1 MTLRSDGEHTQLL
14 EKLVGTLELNELLV
28 LLGEEIIQ
36 NAQFDG
42 YLVALA
48 NTKKDA
54 LICQHLE
61 LPLEFKGIESA
72 YNDLYFLLNKK
83 TAVTQAYNHKTH
95 YIFNADSI
103 HNEQEILRNLFERW
117 RMSELGL
124 FPVPGP
130 QGTQGIVLA
139 FKTDEAITQQQIQA
153 LHSTFNIFSK
163 PLFNACRFNNLLKQ
177 EKQIQAAEAER
188 SRFLD
193 MISHITELSDAEQI
207 YELITREFFEW
218 WNFDICIAW
227 MQDEEALTF
236 RKIACRTDTQ
246 IALRDTLESEYKKIH
261 YTMELSDS
269 ATSYTFLNNRHTY
282 IQDALSIMHLP
293 MSQKDKKILDIIQT
307 PRTFLLT
314 PIRHQY
320 KPIGV
325 LVLYT
330 VDDILDISESDIALI
345 ESVCGVIG
353 TAIGNAKL
361 YSTVE
366 QQRLAIEKTLHE
378 LKSTQEQLREAEHEK
393 LAAVVQ
399 AKEAAEASAASKSIF
414 VANTSHEI
422 RTPLTAIMGFAE
434 VLLDTAQPN
443 SETERWTSSILR
455 NSRHLLG
462 LINDILDVSKIE
474 AGRIELEQMP
484 FSPLELV
491 IDIENTV
498 DMLAQAKELE
508 FVVHYDFP
516 IPDRVIGDPTR
527 LRQVLLNLLNNAVKF
542 TDAGRVTLN
551 IACDR
556 QAQRLK
562 FSVSDTGI
570 GMREEGIEDLFQ
582 PFTQMDPSTTRKY
595 GGTGLGLTITREL
608 VHLMGGELAVH
619 SQEGQGSE
627 FSFSIDTGPLQNAHW
642 IDQALD
648 RNTITRPSNEGP
660 PALKGKVLIA
670 DDGPDNRQLTS
681 LYVRATG
688 ADADTVTNGQEA
700 IHAVEQEAYDLVLL
714 DIQMPVMSG
723 VDAIRIMKRS
733 STLPPVI
740 ALTANVAKEDIDQYR
755 RAGFS
760 DHLAKPIDRK
770 AFYALLQQHLPR
782 ADAKETAAAAPTI
795 DISSIQN
802 TFLKRLPNDLKQM
815 REAESAGDWETLATL
830 AHRLKGIAGS
840 FGRQDITDAAA
851 AVEKAVNEREEGD
864 QSRVTQTM
872 LVLTELV

>member
-1 MTLRSDGEHTQLL
+1 MTLRSDDDYSQLL
-14 EKLVGTLELNELLV
+14 EKLVGTLELPDLLA

-36 NAQFDG
+36 DAQFDG
-42 YLVALA
+42 YLVALQ
-48 NTKKDA
+48 NTEKNA
-54 LICQHLE
+54 LICQHIE

-72 YNDLYFLLNKK
+72 YSDLYFKLDDSN
-83 TAVTQAYNHKTH
+83 AVNYAYSHNMHC
-95 YIFNADSI
+95 IFDAHTI
-103 HNEQEILRNLFERW
+103 QGEHELLRNRFERW
-117 RMSELGL
+117 CMSEMGL

-130 QGTQGIVLA
+130 EGTQGVVIA
-139 FKTDEAITQQQIQA
+139 FKTEGHINQHQINA
-153 LHSTFNIFSK
+153 LQNTVNIFSK
-163 PLFNACRFNNLLKQ
+163 PLFNACRFNTLFRQ
-177 EKQIQAAEAER
+177 EVQIQAAVAER

-193 MISHITELSDAEQI
+193 MVSHVTELSDAEQI
-207 YELITREFFEW
+207 YELISREFFEW
-218 WNFDICIAW
+218 WNFDMCVVW
-227 MQDEEALTF
+227 MQDDDKLTF
-236 RKIACRTDTQ
+236 RKLACRTDTQ
-246 IALRDTLESEYKKIH
+246 QELRDRLEEEYKKIH
-261 YTMELSDS
+261 YTLELSDS
-269 ATSYTFLNNRHTY
+269 ATSYTFINNRHTY

-293 MSQKDKKILDIIQT
+293 MSPKDKSILDVIQT
-307 PRTFLLT
+307 PRTFLLS

-325 LVLYT
+325 LLLYT
-330 VDDILDISESDIALI
+330 VEDVLEIPESDIALI

-353 TAIGNAKL
+353 TAVGNAQL
-361 YSTVE
+361 YTTVE

-378 LKSTQEQLREAEHEK
+378 LKSTQAQLREAEQEK

-542 TDAGRVTLN
+542 TDAGRITLN
-551 IACDR
+551 ISCDR

-700 IHAVEQEAYDLVLL
+700 YDVVLL

-723 VDAIRIMKRS
+723 VDAIRIMKRN

-795 DISSIQN
+795 DISSLQN

-815 REAESAGDWETLATL
+815 REAENAGDWETLATL

-872 LVLTELV
+872 LALTELV